1 MVVSLYQ
8 KTHILPTEGGEPLDV
23 LTPPACWPETLTL
36 REFALGLT
44 LRAIARREAERLLGR
59 GLIAFDAWGRP
70 WLPEGD
76 PFGYVVREAAAAP
89 PDSPTPD
96 IDK

>member
-1 MVVSLYQ
+1 
-8 KTHILPTEGGEPLDV
+8 
-23 LTPPACWPETLTL
+23 
-36 REFALGLT
+36 
-44 LRAIARREAERLLGR
+44 
-59 GLIAFDAWGRP
+59 LIAFDAWGRP